1 MQAFTANYEY
11 GSVLSIFS
19 IFRKNLHKMV
29 YSSKM
34 NSSVAAA
41 TRLVVSVACETVG
54 ACNHFQG
61 LLLMLRSVVRS
72 SKVTLSK

>member
-1 MQAFTANYEY
+1 
-11 GSVLSIFS
+11 
-19 IFRKNLHKMV
+19 MV

-41 TRLVVSVACETVG
+41 THLVVSVACETVG